1 MDLENNTEKNECVN
15 RTLLQMGCIVVWTWL
30 AGPINSQ
37 FSEHLSSAGSNQC
50 ARNLFHIK
58 DKDKDKDKDNLNVHF
73 VTSKVLVHTLKPRFL
88 LH

>member
-37 FSEHLSSAGSNQC
+37 FSEHLSRLA
-50 ARNLFHIK
+50 AT
-58 DKDKDKDKDNLNVHF
+58 NVHATYF
-73 VTSKVLVHTLKPRFL
+73 I
-88 LH
+88 